1 MKTREAKAVKSLD
14 AKKDRPSLEE
24 TLSSR
29 GKVRVLKVLAEMG
42 ELNISEIVRKAGLN
56 YTTTNQH
63 LRSLE
68 KMEIVKEKRFGKIRI
83 YRFNAE
89 NPRAKA
95 ISQLIKHWDT
105 S

>member
-1 MKTREAKAVKSLD
+1 MKPPDVKAGLH
-14 AKKDRPSLEE
+14 SLEE

-29 GKVRVLKVLAEMG
+29 GKVRVLKVLVEMG
-42 ELNISEIVRKAGLN
+42 ELNISEIVRRIGLN
-56 YTTTNQH
+56 YTTTSQH

-68 KMEIVKEKRFGKIRI
+68 KMEIVEEKRFGKIRI

-95 ISQLIKHWDT
+95 IAQLIRQWET
-105 S
+105 Y

>member
-1 MKTREAKAVKSLD
+1 MKTPDVKKT
-14 AKKDRPSLEE
+14 APSLEE

-29 GKVRVLKVLAEMG
+29 GKIRVLRVLVEMG
-42 ELNISEIVRKAGLN
+42 ELNISEIVRRTGLN
-56 YTTTNQH
+56 YTTTSQH

-68 KMEIVKEKRFGKIRI
+68 NLEIVKEKRFGKIRI

-95 ISQLIKHWDT
+95 IGQLIRQWET
-105 S
+105 Y